1 MLGSIHGVISPIETY
16 LFGAVNA
23 APTISKILE
32 VLIMVRH
39 ENKNGSV
46 NVSTSVYTD
55 IVGTAASNCF
65 GVKGMAARSVTDG
78 VYHLLRKEAV
88 GKGVKVQF
96 HEDNSISIDLHIV
109 VDNGVN
115 LNAVGAS
122 IISEVKYVVTST
134 TGTEVRAVNVYID
147 SMMIG

>member
-1 MLGSIHGVISPIETY
+1 MICQNNE
-16 LFGAVNA
+16 
-23 APTISKILE
+23 
-32 VLIMVRH
+32 
-39 ENKNGSV
+39 NGSV
-46 NVSTSVYTD
+46 CIEAGVYTE

-65 GVKGMAARSVTDG
+65 GVKGMAARSVKDG
-78 VYHLLRKEAV
+78 VYHLLRKESV
-88 GKGVKVQF
+88 GQGVNVEF
-96 HEDNSISIDLHIV
+96 HEDGTISVDLHIV

-122 IISEVKYVVTST
+122 IISEVRYVVTKC

>member
-1 MLGSIHGVISPIETY
+1 
-16 LFGAVNA
+16 
-23 APTISKILE
+23 
-32 VLIMVRH
+32 MVRH
-39 ENKNGSV
+39 ENNNGSV

-78 VYHLLRKEAV
+78 VYHLLRKESV

-109 VDNGVN
+109 VDYGVN

-122 IISEVKYVVTST
+122 IISEVRYVVSNT
-134 TGTEVRAVNVYID
+134 TGTEVREVNVYVD
-147 SMMIG
+147 SMVIG